1 MSDDRALDKLK
12 KKIQEAKHK
21 AKPTP
26 FKEDKP
32 QNLAVKF
39 FNVGVELVAGVFV
52 GTGFGLFIDWAFKTS
67 PWGLI
72 FFFILGSAAGILN
85 VYRALA
91 TEKPVD
97 NKKDTHV

>member
-1 MSDDRALDKLK
+1 MSGDRALDKLK
-12 KKIQEAKHK
+12 KKIQEAKK
-21 AKPTP
+21 RARPAP
-26 FKEDKP
+26 FREDKP

-39 FNVGVELVAGVFV
+39 FNIGLELVAGVFV
-52 GTGFGLFIDWAFKTS
+52 GAGLGLFIDWAFKTS

-85 VYRALA
+85 VYRAL
-91 TEKPVD
+91 TTKKPVD